1 MEINWNVEPIQLTQL
16 VEQVFVIEDMTY
28 GGHQQGFLARY
39 HGMLRSSDSEK
50 SHSWLSEQL
59 KPQSLLVILRPYED
73 KQELVIVPSLP
84 AKQDPKIW
92 LNVLLFALTFLS
104 VLFAG
109 ALFSAEVDPFLGRLT
124 LQGIFNFLWQGWPFA
139 VSFLAILAA
148 HEFGHYF
155 VGRLHK
161 VNVSLPFFIPFPLS
175 MIGTMGAFINM
186 KEPPKNRK
194 HLLDIGIAGP
204 LSGLVVTIV
213 VLFIGLSLSSVEPIP
228 STIPEG
234 ITFQIEG
241 NSLFYLFA
249 KYLAFGK
256 LLPEPVSYMGSAPFL
271 YWLRYFFTGQPAP
284 LGGLDVIIH
293 PVAWAGW
300 AGLLVTMLNL
310 IPAGQL
316 DGGHVLYV
324 LFGVKKARK
333 ILPFILLALVALGF
347 IWSGWWLWVG
357 MIFLF
362 GSRYAEPLDQI
373 TPLDARRKALAA
385 LTLVIFLLIFM
396 PVPFVIVGG

>member
-1 MEINWNVEPIQLTQL
+1 MELNWNVEPIQLTQL
-16 VEQVFVIEDMTY
+16 VEQVFLIEDMIY
-28 GGHQQGFLARY
+28 GGRQQGYLARY

-50 SHSWLSEQL
+50 SHTWLSDQL
-59 KPQSLLVILRPYED
+59 KPQSLLVLLKPYED
-73 KQELVIVPSLP
+73 KQELVIVPTLP
-84 AKQDPKIW
+84 AKQDPKLW
-92 LNVLLFALTFLS
+92 LNLLLFGLTFIS

-109 ALFSAEVDPFLGRLT
+109 ALFSTEVDPSLGKLT
-124 LQGIFNFLWQGWPFA
+124 LQGILNFLWQGWPFA

-155 VGRLHK
+155 VGRWHK

-204 LSGLVVTIV
+204 LSGLVVAVV

-228 STIPEG
+228 SSIPEG
-234 ITFQIEG
+234 MSFQIEG

-256 LLPEPVSYMGSAPFL
+256 LLPEPVSFSGSSPFS
-271 YWLRYFFTGQPAP
+271 YWVRYFFTGQPVP

-324 LFGVKKARK
+324 LFGAKKARK
-333 ILPFILLALVALGF
+333 ILPLIMLILVTLGF
-347 IWSGWWLWVG
+347 AWRGWWIWASL
-357 MIFLF
+357 IFFF
-362 GSRYAEPLDQI
+362 GSRHAEPLDQV
-373 TPLDARRKALAA
+373 TPLDSRRKALAV
-385 LTLVIFLLIFM
+385 LTLIIFVLIFM
-396 PVPFVIVGG
+396 PVPFIIVGA